1 MEAGSSGKVG
11 EGEGYKPPPE
21 FSQVAK
27 EPLVDINMNGSTEL
41 WLISWPKDQN
51 PDFCQEVSLKL
62 GTDGELGSFVG
73 PSGKEYDLQ
82 STAQKPDATVFV
94 SSASGTKVAGKISRN
109 VSLVFYPE
117 PSELEEKLK
126 SKQLKKIQQI
136 SAGMSR
142 SPHSFATPTRSSMPT
157 MSRTVGGLP
166 TPTHSSRQISSIS
179 GVGEPSQLRKKRRAP
194 EPTRSMNHSGQNS
207 GRRSGVTD

>member
-1 MEAGSSGKVG
+1 MAVFTAMTFVLPALLLS
-11 EGEGYKPPPE
+11 YIE
-21 FSQVAK
+21 FV
-27 EPLVDINMNGSTEL
+27 
-41 WLISWPKDQN
+41 
-51 PDFCQEVSLKL
+51 
-62 GTDGELGSFVG
+62 
-73 PSGKEYDLQ
+73 YDL
-82 STAQKPDATVFV
+82 A
-94 SSASGTKVAGKISRN
+94 AGKISRN

-136 SAGMSR
+136 SSGMSR

-157 MSRTVGGLP
+157 MSRTVGGHP
-166 TPTHSSRQISSIS
+166 TPTHSSRQKSSIS

>member
-1 MEAGSSGKVG
+1 MASWSLQWKSNVNFIRISGGGVVFNVIVVG
-11 EGEGYKPPPE
+11 YRV
-21 FSQVAK
+21 SIYYLMV
-27 EPLVDINMNGSTEL
+27 L
-41 WLISWPKDQN
+41 QN
-51 PDFCQEVSLKL
+51 PDFSQEVSLKL
-62 GTDGELGSFVG
+62 GPDGELGSFLG

-94 SSASGTKVAGKISRN
+94 SSVSGTKVAGKISRN
-109 VSLVFYPE
+109 VSLVYYPE

-136 SAGMSR
+136 SSGMSR

-157 MSRTVGGLP
+157 MSRTVGGHA
-166 TPTHSSRQISSIS
+166 TPTHSSRQKSSIS

-194 EPTRSMNHSGQNS
+194 EPTRSLNHSGQNS